1 VRSILPLVA
10 LVAVLV
16 PTTALGMSTPR
27 VVLPVNGLESAV
39 LAELNVARADYG
51 RRPLR
56 SDARLATA
64 AEQHSVDMVEAGYFG
79 HESSDG
85 SVFWKR
91 IKRFYRPRTKSG
103 TWTVGENLLWQTQ
116 SVTARAAVRTWL
128 RSPRHRANLLQR
140 DFHDVGIAAV
150 RAVRAPGVYGYRRV
164 VVLTVDFGAR

>member
-10 LVAVLV
+10 IVAVLV
-16 PTTALGMSTPR
+16 PAAALGTSTPR
-27 VVLPVNGLESAV
+27 VVLPINSLEPAV
-39 LAELNVARADYG
+39 LAELNDARVEYG

-56 SDARLATA
+56 PDARLATA

-91 IKRFYRPRTKSG
+91 IKHFYRPRTKPR
-103 TWTVGENLLWQTQ
+103 TWTVGENLLWHTDAV
-116 SVTARAAVRTWL
+116 SARAAVRAWL
-128 RSPRHRANLLQR
+128 RSPRHRANLLQPGFR
-140 DFHDVGIAAV
+140 DVGIAAV
-150 RAVRAPGVYGYRRV
+150 RAVGAPGVFGYRRV